1 MQIFKHSKFIY
12 KQLKH
17 FTYFWKVEERF
28 CKTKIQTRQK
38 SKPQFVRKTFDVSFI
53 GRGEYACLPDKI
65 RLYIS
70 CGSSAVQTIQMKCQ
84 VLFSLIIIK
93 KSECH
98 LVQICVV
105 RYGLKVICC
114 HRMHFRIQQPLF
126 SFGIDHQ
133 RVDIRASLWTGLCY
147 HVHFHKYLFILSNG
161 MVSEKV
167 DYSAWMR
174 WRSGF
179 LTVNK
184 YLLRSGILWWFWD
197 LFLQILWTP

>member
-28 CKTKIQTRQK
+28 YKTKIQTRQK
-38 SKPQFVRKTFDVSFI
+38 SKPQFVRKTHLKPVFI

-70 CGSSAVQTIQMKCQ
+70 CGLSAVQTIQMKCQ

-114 HRMHFRIQQPLF
+114 HRMNFRIQQPLF

-133 RVDIRASLWTGLCY
+133 QYLLSSVDIRASLWTGLCY
-147 HVHFHKYLFILSNG
+147 HVYFHKYLLYCQTGWLVKKLIIVRECDG
-161 MVSEKV
+161 
-167 DYSAWMR
+167 
-174 WRSGF
+174 
-179 LTVNK
+179 
-184 YLLRSGILWWFWD
+184 D
-197 LFLQILWTP
+197 LDF